1 MTDAFV
7 RVDDLNECQPN
18 TERQK
23 RQAQQ
28 VSDDDGGS
36 HFVGFHLKFVSEQ
49 EIEDCG
55 WQACKQNQSSALQPL
70 QGNQPKGQ
78 KDSRD
83 SEYQDQ
89 NT

>member
-36 HFVGFHLKFVSEQ
+36 HFVG
-49 EIEDCG
+49 
-55 WQACKQNQSSALQPL
+55 
-70 QGNQPKGQ
+70 
-78 KDSRD
+78 
-83 SEYQDQ
+83 
-89 NT
+89 